1 MKTNIF
7 IKILIVLTV
16 LFIVGCGYK
25 YEVKTVINS
34 DGSCQRTLIVS
45 SDNLI
50 DKFYE
55 DNYPIPIDTTWNLVL
70 ETDTNENG
78 DTVFVY
84 KVTKFFESVNQLN
97 QLYTM
102 DSILERSV
110 KLEKRFRWFYT
121 FFDYQETYKKLFN
134 QPSLKTYLDTDQYEY
149 VMLSDEEQDI
159 YLEEHYDSI
168 QAKQFDDNTEKGLN
182 KWLEFTFINSCLDAV
197 ERSARNIEE
206 WSLQESEF
214 KVKRDSLI
222 NLIDG
227 EIDLFEN
234 DNDIFDAVK
243 RVFKIDSVL
252 YQKLEDEKNFK
263 IFKNRF
269 AFWEDNILSDE
280 YINTVKMP
288 GLVIETNSSVISDSS
303 LVEWNVGWIK
313 YFTDDYKMKVT
324 SRVVNFWAFW
334 VSAGLIVLLLIIL
347 FIRRLIKRRSKL

>member
-1 MKTNIF
+1 M
-7 IKILIVLTV
+7 IVLTV

-25 YEVKTVINS
+25 YEVKTVINN

-45 SDNLI
+45 CEDSIDN
-50 DKFYE
+50 FYE
-55 DNYPIPIDTTWNLVL
+55 EDYPIPIDTTWNLVI

-84 KVTKFFESVNQLN
+84 KATKFFESVNQLN

-121 FFDYQETYKKLFN
+121 FFKYQETYEKLFN

-149 VMLSDEEQDI
+149 VMLTDEEQDI

-206 WSLQESEF
+206 WPLQESEF

-222 NLIDG
+222 DLIDG
-227 EIDLFEN
+227 EIDLFE
-234 DNDIFDAVK
+234 DDDDIFEALE

-252 YQKLEDEKNFK
+252 YQKLEEEDNFK
-263 IFKNRF
+263 TFKNKY
-269 AFWEDNILSDE
+269 ALWEDIVLSDE
-280 YINTVKMP
+280 YVNFVSMP
-288 GLVIETNSSVISDSS
+288 GLVIETNSAVISDSYQ
-303 LVEWNVGWIK
+303 VEWDVRWIK
-313 YFTDDYKMKVT
+313 YFTDDYKMKVS
-324 SRVVNFWAFW
+324 SRVVNIWAFW
-334 VSAGLIVLLLIIL
+334 LSAGLIVLLLITL
-347 FIRRLIKRRSKL
+347 FIRRLIKRRRTS